1 MADSKKYYWIK
12 LKTDFFDQ
20 DKIDFLMGQ
29 ENGAEYVVIYQM
41 LMLKTA
47 QQNGYLATKM
57 AEVMI
62 PYDVKKIVRDTKYF
76 DYDTVAI
83 ALELFKKLGLVY
95 EEDNHIFRL
104 ANADELVGS
113 EAGNANAQRQK
124 RFREKK
130 KQSLLSVTNSN
141 GNSNA
146 TNVTNSNVDIDI
158 DKEIDIDI
166 DKEIEID
173 IDKEID
179 TKKKKKSAK
188 ADLNGMIDSFTENE
202 ELKEAL
208 KAFLDMRKSI
218 KKPIQTEYAFK
229 LALNKLKQLSD
240 IDSVRIE
247 IVNQSVEHNW
257 RTFYSVQN
265 SYRTNT
271 EVEMP
276 DYMKK
281 QEKGDIVSTPVNEDT
296 LAKALELQRQFKE
309 K

>member
-1 MADSKKYYWIK
+1 MAKRYYWLK
-12 LKTDFFDQ
+12 LPKDFFE
-20 DKIDFLMGQ
+20 DKAIKRLRQIAGGDT
-29 ENGAEYVVIYQM
+29 YTIIYLKM
-41 LMLKTA
+41 LLKSMEDD
-47 QQNGYLATKM
+47 GKLFY
-57 AEVMI
+57 EGI
-62 PYDVKKIVRDTKYF
+62 EDTIC
-76 DYDTVAI
+76 DEI
-83 ALELFKKLGLVY
+83 ALDINESADDVQVTMNYLEKKGLLVVTDSEVELP
-95 EEDNHIFRL
+95 RL
-104 ANADELVGS
+104 TEMVGS
-113 EAGNANAQRQK
+113 ETDKAELMRKLRNKEKGNNVTKISNNVTKA
-124 RFREKK
+124 
-130 KQSLLSVTNSN
+130 LPTVTNCY
-141 GNSNA
+141 
-146 TNVTNSNVDIDI
+146 TE
-158 DKEIDIDI
+158 KE
-166 DKEIEID
+166 KEIEKSRED
-173 IDKEID
+173 TEID

-188 ADLNGMIDSFTENE
+188 ADLDGMINSFTENE
-202 ELKEAL
+202 ELREAL

-296 LAKALELQRQFKE
+296 LAKALELQRQFKG

>member
-1 MADSKKYYWIK
+1 MAESKKYYWIK

-20 DKIDFLMGQ
+20 DTIDFLMGQ

-47 QQNGYLATKM
+47 QQGGYLGTKM
-57 AEVMI
+57 AEVMV
-62 PYDVKKIVRDTKYF
+62 PYDIKKIVRDTKYF

-95 EEDNHIFRL
+95 EENNHILRL
-104 ANADELVGS
+104 ADAEQLVGS
-113 EAGNANAQRQK
+113 ESKWA
-124 RFREKK
+124 EKK
-130 KQSLLSVTNSN
+130 RIYRENQRTIQGQLED
-141 GNSNA
+141 
-146 TNVTNSNVDIDI
+146 NVRQ
-158 DKEIDIDI
+158 EIDIDT
-166 DKEIEID
+166 DK
-173 IDKEID
+173 
-179 TKKKKKSAK
+179 KKKKKSSK
-188 ADLNGMIDSFTENE
+188 ADLDGMINSFTENE
-202 ELKEAL
+202 ELKDAL

-240 IDSVRIE
+240 IDSIRIE

-257 RTFYSVQN
+257 RTFYELQN
-265 SYRTNT
+265 SYKTNV
-271 EVEMP
+271 EIEMP

-281 QEKGDIVSTPVNEDT
+281 QEKGDIVSTPVNEET
-296 LAKALELQRQFKE
+296 LAKALELQRQFKG

>member
-1 MADSKKYYWIK
+1 MTYKKYYWIK

-20 DKIDFLMGQ
+20 DTIDFLMGQ

-47 QQNGYLATKM
+47 QQGGYLGTKM
-57 AEVMI
+57 AEVMV
-62 PYDVKKIVRDTKYF
+62 PYDIKKIVRDTKYF
-76 DYDTVAI
+76 DYDTVTI

-95 EEDNHIFRL
+95 EESNHIL
-104 ANADELVGS
+104 KLSGAEQLVGS
-113 EAGNANAQRQK
+113 ESKWA
-124 RFREKK
+124 EKK
-130 KQSLLSVTNSN
+130 RIYRDSQRTIQ
-141 GNSNA
+141 GQIED
-146 TNVTNSNVDIDI
+146 NVRQ
-158 DKEIDIDI
+158 EIDI
-166 DKEIEID
+166 DKEIEKEKDIEID
-173 IDKEID
+173 IDKD
-179 TKKKKKSAK
+179 KKKKKKSAK

-202 ELKEAL
+202 ELKDAL

-240 IDSVRIE
+240 RDSERIE

-257 RTFYSVQN
+257 QTFYALQN
-265 SYRTNT
+265 SYRTN

-281 QEKGDIVSTPVNEDT
+281 QEKGEIVSTPVNEDT
-296 LAKALELQRQFKE
+296 LAKALELQRQFKG

>member
-1 MADSKKYYWIK
+1 MAENKKYYWIK

-20 DKIDFLMGQ
+20 DTIDFLMGQ

-47 QQNGYLATKM
+47 QQGGYLGTKM

-62 PYDVKKIVRDTKYF
+62 PYDIKKIVRDTKYF
-76 DYDTVAI
+76 DYDTVTI

-95 EEDNHIFRL
+95 EESNHILKL
-104 ANADELVGS
+104 AGAEQLVGS
-113 EAGNANAQRQK
+113 ESKWA
-124 RFREKK
+124 EKK
-130 KQSLLSVTNSN
+130 RIYRDNQRTIQ
-141 GNSNA
+141 GQIED
-146 TNVTNSNVDIDI
+146 NVRQ
-158 DKEIDIDI
+158 EIDI
-166 DKEIEID
+166 DKEIEKDIEID
-173 IDKEID
+173 IDTDK
-179 TKKKKKSAK
+179 KKKKKSAK
-188 ADLNGMIDSFTENE
+188 ANLDEMINSFTENE
-202 ELKEAL
+202 ELREAL
-208 KAFLDMRKSI
+208 KAFLEMRKSI

-240 IDSVRIE
+240 IDSIRIE

-257 RTFYSVQN
+257 RTFYTLQN
-265 SYRTNT
+265 SYKTN

-276 DYMKK
+276 EYMKK

>member
-1 MADSKKYYWIK
+1 MAESKKYYWIK

-20 DKIDFLMGQ
+20 DTIDFLMGQ

-41 LMLKTA
+41 LILKTA
-47 QQNGYLATKM
+47 QQGGYLGTKM
-57 AEVMI
+57 AEAMI
-62 PYDVKKIVRDTKYF
+62 PYDIKKIVRDTKYF
-76 DYDTVAI
+76 DYDTVTI

-95 EEDNHIFRL
+95 EESNHILKL
-104 ANADELVGS
+104 AGAEQLVGS
-113 EAGNANAQRQK
+113 ESKWA
-124 RFREKK
+124 EKK
-130 KQSLLSVTNSN
+130 RIYRDSQRTIQ
-141 GNSNA
+141 GQIED
-146 TNVTNSNVDIDI
+146 NVRQEIDI
-158 DKEIDIDI
+158 DKEKD
-166 DKEIEID
+166 IEID
-173 IDKEID
+173 IDKEKDIEIDIDKEKDIEIDID
-179 TKKKKKSAK
+179 TDKKKKKKSSK
-188 ADLNGMIDSFTENE
+188 ADLDGMIDSFTENE
-202 ELKEAL
+202 QLKEAL

-257 RTFYSVQN
+257 RTFYTLQN

-281 QEKGDIVSTPVNEDT
+281 QEKGDIVSTPVNDET
-296 LAKALELQRQFKE
+296 LAKALELQRQFKG

>member
-1 MADSKKYYWIK
+1 MADSKKYYWIRM
-12 LKTDFFDQ
+12 KTDFFDQ
-20 DKIDFLMGQ
+20 DTIDFLMGQ

-47 QQNGYLATKM
+47 QQGGYLGTKM

-62 PYDVKKIVRDTKYF
+62 PYDIKKIVRDTKYF
-76 DYDTVAI
+76 DCDTVTI

-95 EEDNHIFRL
+95 EESNHILKL
-104 ANADELVGS
+104 AGSEQLVGS
-113 EAGNANAQRQK
+113 ESKWA
-124 RFREKK
+124 EKK
-130 KQSLLSVTNSN
+130 RIYRDSQRTIQ
-141 GNSNA
+141 GQIED
-146 TNVTNSNVDIDI
+146 NVRQ
-158 DKEIDIDI
+158 
-166 DKEIEID
+166 EID
-173 IDKEID
+173 IDKEKEIEKDIEIDID
-179 TKKKKKSAK
+179 TDKPSKKKSAK

-202 ELKEAL
+202 ELREAL

-240 IDSVRIE
+240 IDSIRIE

-257 RTFYSVQN
+257 RTFYTLQN
-265 SYRTNT
+265 SYRTN

>member
-1 MADSKKYYWIK
+1 MAKRYYWLKLPKNFFEDKAIK
-12 LKTDFFDQ
+12 RLRQIAGGDTYTIIYLK
-20 DKIDFLMGQ
+20 
-29 ENGAEYVVIYQM
+29 M
-41 LMLKTA
+41 LLKSMEDD
-47 QQNGYLATKM
+47 GKLFY
-57 AEVMI
+57 EGI
-62 PYDVKKIVRDTKYF
+62 EDTIC
-76 DYDTVAI
+76 DEI
-83 ALELFKKLGLVY
+83 ALDINESADDVQVTMNYLEKKGLLVVTDSEVELT
-95 EEDNHIFRL
+95 RL
-104 ANADELVGS
+104 REMVGS
-113 EAGNANAQRQK
+113 ETDKAELMRK
-124 RFREKK
+124 LRSKE
-130 KQSLLSVTNSN
+130 NSN
-141 GNSNA
+141 
-146 TNVTNSNVDIDI
+146 NVTQISNNVT
-158 DKEIDIDI
+158 KALPTVTKCYTE
-166 DKEIEID
+166 KEIEKEKSRED
-173 IDKEID
+173 TEID
-179 TKKKKKSAK
+179 TKKKKKKSAK
-188 ADLNGMIDSFTENE
+188 ADLDGMINSFTEKE
-202 ELKEAL
+202 ELREAL

-296 LAKALELQRQFKE
+296 LAKALELQRQFKG

>member
-1 MADSKKYYWIK
+1 MAKSKKYYWIK

-20 DKIDFLMGQ
+20 DAIDLLMGQ

-47 QQNGYLATKM
+47 QQGGYLGTKM

-62 PYDVKKIVRDTKYF
+62 PYDIKKIVRDTKYF

-95 EEDNHIFRL
+95 EENNHILRL
-104 ANADELVGS
+104 ADAERLVGS
-113 EAGNANAQRQK
+113 ESKWA
-124 RFREKK
+124 EKK
-130 KQSLLSVTNSN
+130 RIYRENQRTIQ
-141 GNSNA
+141 GQFED
-146 TNVTNSNVDIDI
+146 NVRQ
-158 DKEIDIDI
+158 
-166 DKEIEID
+166 EID
-173 IDKEID
+173 IDKEKEIDIDKEKEIDIEIDKDID
-179 TKKKKKSAK
+179 TKKKKKKSAK
-188 ADLNGMIDSFTENE
+188 ADLDGMINSFTENE
-202 ELKEAL
+202 ELREAL

-240 IDSVRIE
+240 IDSIRIE

-257 RTFYSVQN
+257 QTFYAVQN

-276 DYMKK
+276 EYMKK
-281 QEKGDIVSTPVNEDT
+281 QEKGDIVSTPVNEET
-296 LAKALELQRQFKE
+296 LAKALELQRQFKG